1 MTSLATQFQD
11 YWFNITR
18 CGFICVY
25 ICYDFH
31 DLFILWACRLIL
43 SIIVIHIIMQHSHI
57 IFLLLVSI
65 QFFPVIHEVLFLFL
79 SLYQYFSL
87 GSLLE
92 TSIIV
97 LSNLLHSHFIEFLD
111 TFFHFLKPSF
121 LIKFKIFTDKKYIYF
136 NI

>member
-11 YWFNITR
+11 YWFNITL

-25 ICYDFH
+25 ICNDFH
-31 DLFILWACRLIL
+31 YLFILWAYRLML
-43 SIIVIHIIMQHSHI
+43 SIIVIHIIMKHSHI

-65 QFFPVIHEVLFLFL
+65 QFFSVTHEVLFLFL
-79 SLYQYFSL
+79 SLYQDFSL
-87 GSLLE
+87 DSLLE
-92 TSIIV
+92 TFIIV
-97 LSNLLHSHFIEFLD
+97 LPNLFHCHFIEFLD
-111 TFFHFLKPSF
+111 AFFHFLTPSF